1 MKFSTVQS
9 LVAAATTA
17 SAHTIM
23 QAVNGL
29 EMGKG
34 IYMPNNDNT
43 VSVVTSRPS
52 RSSLELVR

>member
-1 MKFSTVQS
+1 MRFSVIQS
-9 LVAAATTA
+9 VVATASVA

-34 IYMPNNDNT
+34 IYMPDNDNT
-43 VSVVTSRPS
+43 V
-52 RSSLELVR
+52 